1 VAACQLRR
9 LDEAEHALAT
19 ALTFKRTIAGRL
31 RYAHVLQWQARFD
44 EANAEFE
51 RILPESGPVLD
62 FAHQHAR
69 KCRYDEGKWALAHFR
84 EALRLREDCDEE
96 LVASSALA
104 VDAADACLT
113 AAAKVATALPRL
125 RTTWGRALHHHHD
138 RAHAAARQSAG
149 VTAATDRIAAR
160 LYRPMSIESR
170 ARFVAA
176 LPTS

>member
-1 VAACQLRR
+1 
-9 LDEAEHALAT
+9 
-19 ALTFKRTIAGRL
+19 
-31 RYAHVLQWQARFD
+31 VLQWQARFD

-51 RILPESGPVLD
+51 RILPESGPVLG
-62 FAHQHAR
+62 FAYQLAA
-69 KCRYDEGKWALAHFR
+69 KCRYDEGEWALALAHFR
-84 EALRLREDCDEE
+84 EALRLREDGDEE

-113 AAAKVATALPRL
+113 AAEMATALPRL
-125 RTTWGRALHHHHD
+125 RTTWGRTLRHHHD
-138 RAHAAARQSAG
+138 RAHAAARQSAW